1 MRIFASESGNAHFQP
16 IIHLYYSL
24 TTVRIG
30 IFFGGPSRE
39 REISYAGGKTAF
51 ENMDKHLF
59 QPVLVFVDSLGNFIL
74 TDETKLYHASIRA
87 FYPGEAFKEDGFEVY
102 IESLQ
107 QQLAPQELEALMHG
121 IGTPIQ
127 PQDFKKYFDFAF
139 IILHGP
145 DCEDGAIQ
153 GLLEWHKIPYMG
165 PGLLGSAVSIDKILQ
180 NEQIARANGQQK
192 KMQVVRWEKWSGGDE
207 QAIFEEAKAYLG
219 LPIVVKAPHQGSS
232 IGVSIVKEDDLGA
245 FTKAMN
251 QCFFVLKVA
260 ADDWKSWSNAEK
272 HAFVQRIANL
282 DESIGFPVVI
292 QETGEII
299 YHPVDLLEKL
309 ESLSEGSYSL
319 LSINA
324 EDQVLLE
331 EFMVGQEFS
340 CGVVQDDDGTVIA
353 LPPTEIA
360 KMDESQTFD
369 FKTKY
374 KLNVTRKLI
383 PVATTLENNQ
393 KIQYNIALVFEK
405 LGMNAVA
412 RIDGFLTPDGR
423 VLLHDPNTLPGM
435 SPTSLIFKQMAE
447 IGLDVTH
454 AITYLIR
461 QSLRE
466 RIRTGKDTVHLRQ
479 LLKGLD
485 DKIAQQVATIST
497 QAVEFE
503 ATQEAYMEA
512 RRAYSRLS
520 ATGVVKPV
528 AVLKTSHGTTYE
540 LPIGLLF
547 KDTIEDVLEGVDKP
561 VHPLIIETREKA
573 KNITRRFVG

>member
-1 MRIFASESGNAHFQP
+1 M
-16 IIHLYYSL
+16 
-24 TTVRIG
+24 RIG
-30 IFFGGPSRE
+30 IFFGGPARE
-39 REISYAGGKTAF
+39 REISYAGGKTAY
-51 ENMDKHLF
+51 ENIDKTLF
-59 QPVLVFVDSLGNFIL
+59 TPVLVFVDSLGNFIL
-74 TDETKLYHASIRA
+74 TDEEKLYHSGIRE
-87 FYPGEAFKEDGFEVY
+87 FYPGPAFRDGGFEVY

-107 QQLAPQELEALMHG
+107 QQLAPQEIEALMHA

-127 PQDFKKYFDFAF
+127 PKNFKTYFDFAF

-192 KMQVVRWEKWSGGDE
+192 KMQVVRWEQWRGTE
-207 QAIFEEAKAYLG
+207 AAEVFEAAKAELG

-232 IGVSIVKEDDLGA
+232 IGVSIVKEDSLED
-245 FTKAMN
+245 FVKAMN
-251 QCFFVLKVA
+251 QCFFALEVTT
-260 ADDWKSWSNAEK
+260 DEWKGYSNEEK
-272 HAFVQRIANL
+272 HAFAQRIANL
-282 DESIGFPVVI
+282 DESIGYPVVI
-292 QETGEII
+292 EQTGEFI
-299 YHPVDLLEKL
+299 YHPTELIEKL
-309 ESLSEGSYSL
+309 NNYSPIGGKGAL
-319 LSINA
+319 LSANA

-331 EFMVGQEFS
+331 EFVKGQEFS
-340 CGVVQDDDGTVIA
+340 CGVIQDNDGTVIA

-360 KMDESQTFD
+360 KLEENQTFD

-374 KLNVTRKLI
+374 KLNVTRKFI
-383 PVATTLENNQ
+383 PVRTSLENNQ

-405 LGMNAVA
+405 MGMNSVA

-479 LLKGLD
+479 LLAALD
-485 DKIAQQVATIST
+485 EKIAAQLAEITTEEV
-497 QAVEFE
+497 VFE
-503 ATQEAYMEA
+503 PTQEGYLDG
-512 RRAYSRLS
+512 RRRFSQLS
-520 ATGVVKPV
+520 ASGKVKPI
-528 AVLKTSHGTTYE
+528 AVLQTSE
-540 LPIGLLF
+540 SEKVVMPVNLLF
-547 KDTIEDVLEGVDKP
+547 KDTIDDVLEALAQP
-561 VHPLIIETREKA
+561 IHPLIEETRAKA
-573 KNITRRFVG
+573 INVTKRFVG

>member
-1 MRIFASESGNAHFQP
+1 M
-16 IIHLYYSL
+16 
-24 TTVRIG
+24 RIG
-30 IFFGGPSRE
+30 IFFGGPARE
-39 REISYAGGKTAF
+39 REISYAGGKTAY
-51 ENMDKHLF
+51 ENIDKTLF
-59 QPVLVFVDSLGNFIL
+59 TPVLVFVDSLGNFIL
-74 TDETKLYHASIRA
+74 TDEEKLYHSGIRE
-87 FYPGEAFKEDGFEVY
+87 FYPGPAFRDGGFEVY

-107 QQLAPQELEALMHG
+107 QQLAPQEIEALMHA

-127 PQDFKKYFDFAF
+127 PKNFKTYFDFAF

-145 DCEDGAIQ
+145 DCEDGAVQ

-192 KMQVVRWEKWSGGDE
+192 KMQVVRWEQWRGTE
-207 QAIFEEAKAYLG
+207 AAEVFEAAKAELG

-232 IGVSIVKEDDLGA
+232 IGVSIVKEDSLDD
-245 FTKAMN
+245 FVKAMN
-251 QCFFVLKVA
+251 QCFFALEVT
-260 ADDWKSWSNAEK
+260 ADEWKGYSKEEK
-272 HAFVQRIANL
+272 HTFAQRIANL
-282 DESIGFPVVI
+282 DESIGYPVVI
-292 QETGEII
+292 EQTGEFI
-299 YHPVDLLEKL
+299 YHPTELIEKL
-309 ESLSEGSYSL
+309 GNWSTGNSQPEILKLTL
-319 LSINA
+319 LSANA

-331 EFMVGQEFS
+331 EFVKGQEFS
-340 CGVVQDDDGTVIA
+340 CGVIQDNDGTVIA

-360 KMDESQTFD
+360 KLEENQTFD

-374 KLNVTRKLI
+374 KLNVTRKFI
-383 PVATTLENNQ
+383 PVRTSLENNQ

-405 LGMNAVA
+405 MGMNSVA

-479 LLKGLD
+479 LLAALD
-485 DKIAQQVATIST
+485 EKIAAQLAEITTEEV
-497 QAVEFE
+497 VFE
-503 ATQEAYMEA
+503 ATQEGYLEG
-512 RRAYSRLS
+512 RRRFSQLS
-520 ATGVVKPV
+520 ASGKVKPI
-528 AVLKTSHGTTYE
+528 AVLQTSE
-540 LPIGLLF
+540 SEKVVMPVNLLF
-547 KDTIEDVLEGVDKP
+547 KDTIDDVLEALAQP
-561 VHPLIIETREKA
+561 IHPLIEETRAKA
-573 KNITRRFVG
+573 INVTKRFVG

>member
-1 MRIFASESGNAHFQP
+1 M
-16 IIHLYYSL
+16 
-24 TTVRIG
+24 RIG
-30 IFFGGPSRE
+30 IFFGGPARE
-39 REISYAGGKTAF
+39 REISYAGGKTAY
-51 ENMDKHLF
+51 ENMDKALF
-59 QPVLVFVDSLGNFIL
+59 TPVLVFVDSLGNFIL
-74 TDETKLYHASIRA
+74 TDESTLYHAGIRA
-87 FYPGEAFKEDGFEVY
+87 FYPGPAFREGGFEVY

-107 QQLAPQELEALMHG
+107 QQLSQAELEALMHG

-153 GLLEWHKIPYMG
+153 GLMEWHKMPYMG

-192 KMQVVRWEKWSGGDE
+192 KMKVVRWEEWNGGDINT
-207 QAIFEEAKAYLG
+207 IFEAAKAAVG

-232 IGVSIVKEDDLGA
+232 IGVAIVKEDSATA
-245 FTKAMN
+245 FAAAMN
-251 QCFFVLKVA
+251 QCFFSLEIKS
-260 ADDWKSWSNAEK
+260 DDWKSWSETEK
-272 HAFVQRIANL
+272 HAFAQRIGNL
-282 DESIGFPVVI
+282 DESIGYPVVI
-292 QETGEII
+292 QETGETI
-299 YHPVDLLEKL
+299 YHPIDLIEKL
-309 ESLSEGSYSL
+309 DSSLFSSHVSL
-319 LSINA
+319 LSVNA

-331 EFMVGQEFS
+331 EFMTGQEFS
-340 CGVVQDDDGTVIA
+340 CGVIQDDDGTVIA

-360 KMDESQTFD
+360 KMDENQTFD

-374 KLNVTRKLI
+374 KLNVTRKFI
-383 PVATTLENNQ
+383 PVRTVLENNQ

-479 LLKGLD
+479 LLTALD
-485 DKIAQQVATIST
+485 AKIEQKLSELTFQS
-497 QAVEFE
+497 VEFE
-503 ATQEAYMEA
+503 ATTEAYIEA
-512 RRAYSRLS
+512 RRTFSQLS
-520 ATGVVKPV
+520 ASGTVKPT
-528 AVLKTSHGTTYE
+528 AVLKISDEEKYE
-540 LPIGLLF
+540 LPVSLLF
-547 KDTIEDVLEGVDKP
+547 KDTIEDVLEMVSQP
-561 VHPLIIETREKA
+561 LHPLIEETREKA

>member
-1 MRIFASESGNAHFQP
+1 M
-16 IIHLYYSL
+16 
-24 TTVRIG
+24 RIG
-30 IFFGGPSRE
+30 IFFGGPARE
-39 REISYAGGKTAF
+39 REISYAGGKTAY
-51 ENMDKHLF
+51 ENIDKALF
-59 QPVLVFVDSLGNFIL
+59 TPVLVFVDSLGNFIL
-74 TDETKLYHASIRA
+74 TDESTLYHASIRA
-87 FYPGEAFKEDGFEVY
+87 FYPGPAFREGGFEVY

-107 QQLAPQELEALMHG
+107 QQLSQAELEALMHG

-153 GLLEWHKIPYMG
+153 GLMEWHKMPYMG

-192 KMQVVRWEKWSGGDE
+192 KMKVVRWEEWHGGDVN
-207 QAIFEEAKAYLG
+207 AIFEAAKAAVG

-232 IGVSIVKEDDLGA
+232 IGVAIVKEDSATA
-245 FTKAMN
+245 FAAAMN
-251 QCFFVLKVA
+251 QCFFSLEIKS
-260 ADDWKSWSNAEK
+260 DDWKSWSEAEK
-272 HAFVQRIANL
+272 HAFAQRIGNL
-282 DESIGFPVVI
+282 DESIGYPVVI
-292 QETGEII
+292 QETGETI
-299 YHPVDLLEKL
+299 YHPIDLIEKL
-309 ESLSEGSYSL
+309 DSSLFSSHVSL
-319 LSINA
+319 LSVNA

-331 EFMVGQEFS
+331 EFMTGQEFS
-340 CGVVQDDDGTVIA
+340 CGVIQDNDGTVIA

-360 KMDESQTFD
+360 KMDENQTFD

-374 KLNVTRKLI
+374 KLNVTRKFI
-383 PVATTLENNQ
+383 PVRTVLENNQ

-479 LLKGLD
+479 LLAALD
-485 DKIAQQVATIST
+485 VKIEQKLAELTFQS
-497 QAVEFE
+497 VEFE
-503 ATQEAYMEA
+503 ATTEAYIEA
-512 RRAYSRLS
+512 RRTFSQLS
-520 ATGVVKPV
+520 ASGKVKPT
-528 AVLKTSHGTTYE
+528 AVLKISDEEKYE
-540 LPIGLLF
+540 LPVSLLF
-547 KDTIEDVLEGVDKP
+547 KDTIEDVLEMISQP
-561 VHPLIIETREKA
+561 LHPLIEETREKA

>member
-1 MRIFASESGNAHFQP
+1 
-16 IIHLYYSL
+16 
-24 TTVRIG
+24 
-30 IFFGGPSRE
+30 
-39 REISYAGGKTAF
+39 
-51 ENMDKHLF
+51 
-59 QPVLVFVDSLGNFIL
+59 
-74 TDETKLYHASIRA
+74 
-87 FYPGEAFKEDGFEVY
+87 VY

-107 QQLAPQELEALMHG
+107 QQLSQGELDELMHG

-145 DCEDGAIQ
+145 NCEDGAIQ
-153 GLLEWHKIPYMG
+153 GLLEWHKMPYMG

-192 KMQVVRWEKWSGGDE
+192 KMQVVRWEQWNGADVH
-207 QAIFEEAKAYLG
+207 QVFETAKAELG

-232 IGVSIVKEDDLGA
+232 IGVAIVKEDSLDA
-245 FTKAMN
+245 FVKAMN
-251 QCFFVLKVA
+251 QCFFSLEVK
-260 ADDWKSWSNAEK
+260 ADDWKSWSDVEK
-272 HAFVQRIANL
+272 DTFAQRIANL
-282 DESIGFPVVI
+282 DESIGFPVAI

-299 YHPVDLLEKL
+299 YHPIDLIEKL
-309 ESLSEGSYSL
+309 DAISLIASGASL
-319 LSINA
+319 LSLNA

-331 EFMVGQEFS
+331 EFVRGQEFS
-340 CGVVQDDDGTVIA
+340 CGVIQDDDGTVIA

-360 KMDESQTFD
+360 KLEEEQTFD

-374 KLNVTRKLI
+374 KLNVTRKFI
-383 PVATTLENNQ
+383 PVRTTLDNNQ

-466 RIRTGKDTVHLRQ
+466 RIRTGKDTVHLRVLLADLDQSIEKQ
-479 LLKGLD
+479 LGELVS
-485 DKIAQQVATIST
+485 QP
-497 QAVEFE
+497 VEFE
-503 ATQEAYMEA
+503 ATQEAYINA
-512 RRAYSRLS
+512 RKTFAQLS
-520 ATGVVKPV
+520 ASGKVKPI
-528 AVLKTSHGTTYE
+528 AVLKINEEEKHQ
-540 LPIGLLF
+540 LPVSLLF
-547 KDTIEDVLEGVDKP
+547 KDTIEDVLEMVSQP
-561 VHPLIIETREKA
+561 THPLIIETRNKA
-573 KNITRRFVG
+573 QNITKRFVG

>member
-1 MRIFASESGNAHFQP
+1 M
-16 IIHLYYSL
+16 
-24 TTVRIG
+24 RIG
-30 IFFGGPSRE
+30 IFFGGPARE
-39 REISYAGGKTAF
+39 REISYAGGKTAY
-51 ENMDKHLF
+51 ENIDKALF
-59 QPVLVFVDSLGNFIL
+59 TPVLVFVDSLGNFIL
-74 TDETKLYHASIRA
+74 TDESTLYHAGIRA
-87 FYPGEAFKEDGFEVY
+87 FYPGPAFREGGFEVY

-107 QQLAPQELEALMHG
+107 QQLSQAELEALMHG

-153 GLLEWHKIPYMG
+153 GLMEWHKMPYMG

-192 KMQVVRWEKWSGGDE
+192 KMKVVRWEEWNGGDVNT
-207 QAIFEEAKAYLG
+207 IFEAAKAAVG

-232 IGVSIVKEDDLGA
+232 IGVAIVKEDSASA
-245 FTKAMN
+245 FAAAMN
-251 QCFFVLKVA
+251 QCFFSLEIKS
-260 ADDWKSWSNAEK
+260 DDWKSWSEAEK
-272 HAFVQRIANL
+272 HAFVQRIGNL
-282 DESIGFPVVI
+282 DESIGYPVVI
-292 QETGEII
+292 QETGETI
-299 YHPVDLLEKL
+299 YHPIDLIEKL
-309 ESLSEGSYSL
+309 DSSLFSSRVSL
-319 LSINA
+319 LSVNA

-331 EFMVGQEFS
+331 EFMTGQEFS
-340 CGVVQDDDGTVIA
+340 CGVIQDDDGTVIA

-360 KMDESQTFD
+360 KMDENQTFD

-374 KLNVTRKLI
+374 KLNVTRKFI
-383 PVATTLENNQ
+383 PVRTVLENNQ

-479 LLKGLD
+479 LLAALD
-485 DKIAQQVATIST
+485 AKIEQKLSELTFQS
-497 QAVEFE
+497 VEFE
-503 ATQEAYMEA
+503 ATTEAYMEV
-512 RRAYSRLS
+512 RRTFSQLS
-520 ATGVVKPV
+520 ASGKVKPT
-528 AVLKTSHGTTYE
+528 AVLKISDEEKYE
-540 LPIGLLF
+540 LPVSLLF
-547 KDTIEDVLEGVDKP
+547 KDTIEDVLEMVSQP
-561 VHPLIIETREKA
+561 LHPLIEETREKA

>member
-1 MRIFASESGNAHFQP
+1 M
-16 IIHLYYSL
+16 
-24 TTVRIG
+24 RIG
-30 IFFGGPSRE
+30 IFFGGPARE
-39 REISYAGGKTAF
+39 REISYAGGKTAY
-51 ENMDKHLF
+51 ENMDKALF
-59 QPVLVFVDSLGNFIL
+59 TPVLVFVDSLGNFIL
-74 TDETKLYHASIRA
+74 TDESTLYHSGIRA
-87 FYPGEAFKEDGFEVY
+87 FYPGPAFNEGGFEVY

-107 QQLAPQELEALMHG
+107 QQLTPAELEALMHG

-153 GLLEWHKIPYMG
+153 GLMEWHKMPYMG

-192 KMQVVRWEKWSGGDE
+192 KMAVVRWEEWHGADIRQK
-207 QAIFEEAKAYLG
+207 FEEATAAVG

-232 IGVSIVKEDDLGA
+232 IGVAIVKEDSAEA
-245 FTKAMN
+245 FAKAVN
-251 QCFFVLKVA
+251 QCFFSLEIR
-260 ADDWKSWSNAEK
+260 ADDWKSWSATDK
-272 HAFVQRIANL
+272 HAFAQRIGNL
-282 DESIGFPVVI
+282 DESIGYPVLI
-292 QETGEII
+292 QETGETI
-299 YHPVDLLEKL
+299 YHPADLLDKL
-309 ESLSEGSYSL
+309 ESTHFPSFNL

-324 EDQVLLE
+324 EDQILLE
-331 EFMVGQEFS
+331 EFMTGQEFS
-340 CGVVQDDDGTVIA
+340 CGVIQDDDGTVIA

-360 KMDESQTFD
+360 KMDENQTFD

-374 KLNVTRKLI
+374 KLNVTRKFI
-383 PVATTLENNQ
+383 PVRTALENNQ
-393 KIQYNIALVFEK
+393 NIQYNIALVFEK

-466 RIRTGKDTVHLRQ
+466 RIRTGKDTIHLRK
-479 LLKGLD
+479 LLATLD
-485 DKIAQQVATIST
+485 ANIEQCLSELLLEN
-497 QAVEFE
+497 VEFE
-503 ATQEAYMEA
+503 ATTEAYIEA
-512 RRAYSRLS
+512 RRTFAQLS
-520 ATGVVKPV
+520 ASGKVKPT
-528 AVLKTSHGTTYE
+528 AVLKISDDEKYE
-540 LPIGLLF
+540 LPVSLLF
-547 KDTIEDVLEGVDKP
+547 KDTIEDVLEMVAQP
-561 VHPLIIETREKA
+561 THPLITETREKA

>member
-1 MRIFASESGNAHFQP
+1 M
-16 IIHLYYSL
+16 
-24 TTVRIG
+24 RIG
-30 IFFGGPSRE
+30 IFFGGPARE
-39 REISYAGGKTAF
+39 REISYAGGKTAY
-51 ENMDKHLF
+51 ENMDKSLF
-59 QPVLVFVDSLGNFIL
+59 TPVLVFVDSLGNFIL
-74 TDETKLYHASIRA
+74 TDESTLYHAGIRA
-87 FYPGEAFKEDGFEVY
+87 FYPGPAFKEGGFEVY

-107 QQLAPQELEALMHG
+107 QQLSQIELEELMHG

-153 GLLEWHKIPYMG
+153 GLMEWHKMPYMG

-192 KMQVVRWEKWSGGDE
+192 KMKVLRWEEWNGANIHQK
-207 QAIFEEAKAYLG
+207 FEEAKAAVG

-232 IGVSIVKEDDLGA
+232 IGVAIVKDDNVDA
-245 FTKAMN
+245 FAKAVN
-251 QCFFVLKVA
+251 QCFFSLEIR
-260 ADDWKSWSNAEK
+260 ADDWKSWSTVEQ
-272 HAFVQRIANL
+272 HAFAQRIGNL
-282 DESIGFPVVI
+282 DESIGYPVMI
-292 QETGEII
+292 QETGETI
-299 YHPVDLLEKL
+299 YHPVELLEKL
-309 ESLSEGSYSL
+309 DSFLLHSPCASL
-319 LSINA
+319 LSVNA
-324 EDQVLLE
+324 EDQILME
-331 EFMVGQEFS
+331 EFMNGQEFS

-360 KMDESQTFD
+360 KMDENQTFD

-374 KLNVTRKLI
+374 KLNVTRKFI
-383 PVATTLENNQ
+383 PVRTELENNQ

-466 RIRTGKDTVHLRQ
+466 RIRTGKDTLHLRK
-479 LLKGLD
+479 LLATLD
-485 DKIAQQVATIST
+485 TNIEHRLSELTLQP
-497 QAVEFE
+497 VEFE
-503 ATQEAYMEA
+503 ATTEAYIEA
-512 RRAYSRLS
+512 RRTFSQLS
-520 ATGVVKPV
+520 ASGKVKPV
-528 AVLKTSHGTTYE
+528 AVLKVSESEKYE
-540 LPIGLLF
+540 LPVGLLF
-547 KDTIEDVLEGVDKP
+547 KDTIEDVLEMVSQP
-561 VHPLIIETREKA
+561 VHPLIEETREKA

>member
-1 MRIFASESGNAHFQP
+1 M
-16 IIHLYYSL
+16 
-24 TTVRIG
+24 RIG
-30 IFFGGPSRE
+30 IFFGGPARE
-39 REISYAGGKTAF
+39 REISYAGGKTAY
-51 ENMDKHLF
+51 ENIDKTLF
-59 QPVLVFVDSLGNFIL
+59 TPVLVFVDSLGNFIL
-74 TDETKLYHASIRA
+74 TDEEKLYHSGIRE
-87 FYPGEAFKEDGFEVY
+87 FYPGPAFRDGGFEVY

-107 QQLAPQELEALMHG
+107 KQLAPQEIEALMHA

-127 PQDFKKYFDFAF
+127 PKDFKTYFDFAF

-192 KMQVVRWEKWSGGDE
+192 KMQVVRWEQWRGTE
-207 QAIFEEAKAYLG
+207 AAEVFEAAKAELG

-232 IGVSIVKEDDLGA
+232 IGVSIVKEDSLDD
-245 FTKAMN
+245 FVKAMN
-251 QCFFVLKVA
+251 QCFFALEVT
-260 ADDWKSWSNAEK
+260 ADEWKGYSEGEK
-272 HAFVQRIANL
+272 HAFAQRIANL
-282 DESIGFPVVI
+282 DESIGYPVVLE
-292 QETGEII
+292 QTGEFI
-299 YHPVDLLEKL
+299 YHPTELIEKL
-309 ESLSEGSYSL
+309 NNYSPIGGKGAL
-319 LSINA
+319 LSANA

-331 EFMVGQEFS
+331 EFVKGQEFS
-340 CGVVQDDDGTVIA
+340 CGVIQDNDGTVIA

-360 KMDESQTFD
+360 KLEENQTFD

-374 KLNVTRKLI
+374 KLNVTRKFI
-383 PVATTLENNQ
+383 PVRTSLENNQ

-405 LGMNAVA
+405 MGMNSVA

-479 LLKGLD
+479 LLAALD
-485 DKIAQQVATIST
+485 EKIAAQLAEITTEDV
-497 QAVEFE
+497 VFE
-503 ATQEAYMEA
+503 PTQEAYLEA
-512 RRAYSRLS
+512 RRRFSQLS
-520 ATGVVKPV
+520 SSGKVRPV
-528 AVLKTSHGTTYE
+528 AVLQTSETE
-540 LPIGLLF
+540 KVVLSVNLLF
-547 KDTIEDVLEGVDKP
+547 KDTIDDVLETLAQP
-561 VHPLIIETREKA
+561 AHPLIEETRAKA
-573 KNITRRFVG
+573 INVTKRFVG

>member
-1 MRIFASESGNAHFQP
+1 M
-16 IIHLYYSL
+16 
-24 TTVRIG
+24 RIG
-30 IFFGGPSRE
+30 IFFGGPARE
-39 REISYAGGKTAF
+39 REISYAGGKTAY
-51 ENMDKHLF
+51 ENIDKTLF
-59 QPVLVFVDSLGNFIL
+59 TPVLVFVDSLGNFIL
-74 TDETKLYHASIRA
+74 TDEEKLYHSGIRE
-87 FYPGEAFKEDGFEVY
+87 FYPGPAFRDGGFEVY

-107 QQLAPQELEALMHG
+107 QQLAPQEIEALMHA

-127 PQDFKKYFDFAF
+127 PKNFKTYFDFAF

-192 KMQVVRWEKWSGGDE
+192 KMQLVRWEQWRTTEAADV
-207 QAIFEEAKAYLG
+207 FEAAKVELG

-232 IGVSIVKEDDLGA
+232 IGVSIVKEDSLDD
-245 FTKAMN
+245 FVKAMN
-251 QCFFVLKVA
+251 QCFFALEVT
-260 ADDWKSWSNAEK
+260 ADEWKGYSKEEK
-272 HAFVQRIANL
+272 HAFAQRIANL
-282 DESIGFPVVI
+282 DESIGYPVVLE
-292 QETGEII
+292 QTGEFI
-299 YHPVDLLEKL
+299 YHPIELIEKL
-309 ESLSEGSYSL
+309 NNYSPIEGKVAL
-319 LSINA
+319 LSANA

-331 EFMVGQEFS
+331 EFVKGQEFS
-340 CGVVQDDDGTVIA
+340 CGVIQDNDGTVIA

-360 KMDESQTFD
+360 KLEENQTFD

-374 KLNVTRKLI
+374 KLNVTRKFI
-383 PVATTLENNQ
+383 PVRTSLENNQ

-405 LGMNAVA
+405 MGMNSVA

-479 LLKGLD
+479 LLVALD
-485 DKIAQQVATIST
+485 EKIAAQLADLTTEEV
-497 QAVEFE
+497 VFE
-503 ATQEAYMEA
+503 ATQEGYLDG
-512 RRAYSRLS
+512 RRRFSQLS
-520 ATGVVKPV
+520 ASGKVKPI
-528 AVLKTSHGTTYE
+528 AVLQTSE
-540 LPIGLLF
+540 SEKVAMSVNLLF
-547 KDTIEDVLEGVDKP
+547 KDTIDDVLEALAQP
-561 VHPLIIETREKA
+561 IHPLIEETRAKA
-573 KNITRRFVG
+573 INVTKRFVG

>member
-1 MRIFASESGNAHFQP
+1 M
-16 IIHLYYSL
+16 
-24 TTVRIG
+24 RIG
-30 IFFGGPSRE
+30 IFFGGPARE
-39 REISYAGGKTAF
+39 REISYAGGKTAY
-51 ENMDKHLF
+51 ENIDKTLF
-59 QPVLVFVDSLGNFIL
+59 TPVLVFVDSLGNFIL
-74 TDETKLYHASIRA
+74 TDEEKLYHSGIRE
-87 FYPGEAFKEDGFEVY
+87 FYPGPAFRDGGFEVY

-107 QQLAPQELEALMHG
+107 KQLAPQEIEALMHA

-127 PQDFKKYFDFAF
+127 PKDFKTYFDFAF

-145 DCEDGAIQ
+145 DCEDGAVQ

-192 KMQVVRWEKWSGGDE
+192 KMQVVRWEQWRGTE
-207 QAIFEEAKAYLG
+207 AAEVFEAAKAELG

-232 IGVSIVKEDDLGA
+232 IGVSIVKEDSLDD
-245 FTKAMN
+245 FVKAMN
-251 QCFFVLKVA
+251 QCFFALEVT
-260 ADDWKSWSNAEK
+260 ADEWKGYSEGEK
-272 HAFVQRIANL
+272 HAFAQRIANL
-282 DESIGFPVVI
+282 DESIGYPVVLE
-292 QETGEII
+292 QTGEFI
-299 YHPVDLLEKL
+299 YHPAELLEKL
-309 ESLSEGSYSL
+309 GNWATGNSQPETLKRTL
-319 LSINA
+319 LSANA

-331 EFMVGQEFS
+331 EFVRGQEFS
-340 CGVVQDDDGTVIA
+340 CGVIQDNDGTVIA

-360 KMDESQTFD
+360 KLEENQTFD

-374 KLNVTRKLI
+374 KLNVTRKFI
-383 PVATTLENNQ
+383 PVRATLELNQ

-405 LGMNAVA
+405 MGMNSVA

-479 LLKGLD
+479 LLAALD
-485 DKIAQQVATIST
+485 EKIAAQLAEITTEEV
-497 QAVEFE
+497 VFE
-503 ATQEAYMEA
+503 PTQEGYLDG
-512 RRAYSRLS
+512 RRRFSQLS
-520 ATGVVKPV
+520 ASGKVKPI
-528 AVLKTSHGTTYE
+528 AVLQTSETE
-540 LPIGLLF
+540 KVVMPVNLLF
-547 KDTIEDVLEGVDKP
+547 KDTIDDVLEALAQP
-561 VHPLIIETREKA
+561 IHPLIEETRAKA
-573 KNITRRFVG
+573 INITKRFVG

>member
-1 MRIFASESGNAHFQP
+1 M
-16 IIHLYYSL
+16 
-24 TTVRIG
+24 RIG
-30 IFFGGPSRE
+30 IFFGGPARE
-39 REISYAGGKTAF
+39 REISYAGGKTAY
-51 ENMDKHLF
+51 ENIDKTLF
-59 QPVLVFVDSLGNFIL
+59 TPVLVFVDSLGNFIL
-74 TDETKLYHASIRA
+74 TDESKLYHSGIRE
-87 FYPGEAFKEDGFEVY
+87 FYPGPAFRDGGFEVY

-107 QQLAPQELEALMHG
+107 QQLAPQEIEALMHA

-127 PQDFKKYFDFAF
+127 PKNFKTYFDFAF

-180 NEQIARANGQQK
+180 NEQIARANGQHK
-192 KMQVVRWEKWSGGDE
+192 KMQVVRWEQWRE
-207 QAIFEEAKAYLG
+207 TEVAEVFEAAKAELG

-232 IGVSIVKEDDLGA
+232 IGVSIVKEDRLDD
-245 FTKAMN
+245 FVKAMN
-251 QCFFVLKVA
+251 QCFFALEVSADEWKVY
-260 ADDWKSWSNAEK
+260 SEEEK
-272 HAFVQRIANL
+272 HAFAQRIANL
-282 DESIGFPVVI
+282 DESIGYPVVI
-292 QETGEII
+292 EQTGEFI
-299 YHPVDLLEKL
+299 YHPTELTEKL
-309 ESLSEGSYSL
+309 ENWVTGNSQPETPKLTL
-319 LSINA
+319 LSANA

-331 EFMVGQEFS
+331 EFIKGQEFS
-340 CGVVQDDDGTVIA
+340 CGVIQDNDGTVIA

-360 KMDESQTFD
+360 KLEENQTFD

-374 KLNVTRKLI
+374 KLNVTRKFI
-383 PVATTLENNQ
+383 PVRTSLENNQ

-405 LGMNAVA
+405 LGMNAVT

-479 LLKGLD
+479 LLAVLD
-485 DKIAQQVATIST
+485 EKIAAQL
-497 QAVEFE
+497 VEITTEEVVFE
-503 ATQEAYMEA
+503 PTQEGYLDG
-512 RRAYSRLS
+512 RRRFSQLS
-520 ATGVVKPV
+520 SSGKVKPI
-528 AVLKTSHGTTYE
+528 AVLQTSETE
-540 LPIGLLF
+540 KVAMPVNLLF
-547 KDTIEDVLEGVDKP
+547 KDTIDDVLEALAQP
-561 VHPLIIETREKA
+561 IHPLIEETRAKA
-573 KNITRRFVG
+573 INVTKRFVG

>member
-1 MRIFASESGNAHFQP
+1 M
-16 IIHLYYSL
+16 
-24 TTVRIG
+24 RIG
-30 IFFGGPSRE
+30 IFFGGPARE
-39 REISYAGGKTAF
+39 REISYAGGKTAY
-51 ENMDKHLF
+51 ENIDKTLF
-59 QPVLVFVDSLGNFIL
+59 TPVLVFVDSLGNFIL
-74 TDETKLYHASIRA
+74 TDEEKLYHSGIRE
-87 FYPGEAFKEDGFEVY
+87 FYPGPAFRDGGFEVY

-107 QQLAPQELEALMHG
+107 KQLAPQEIEALMHA

-127 PQDFKKYFDFAF
+127 PKDFKTYFDFAF

-192 KMQVVRWEKWSGGDE
+192 KMQVVRWEQWLGTDVAE
-207 QAIFEEAKAYLG
+207 VFEAAKAELG

-232 IGVSIVKEDDLGA
+232 IGVSIVKEDSLDA
-245 FTKAMN
+245 FVKAMN
-251 QCFFVLKVA
+251 QCFFALEVTT
-260 ADDWKSWSNAEK
+260 DEWKGYSNEEK
-272 HAFVQRIANL
+272 HAFAQRIANL
-282 DESIGFPVVI
+282 DESIGYPVVLE
-292 QETGEII
+292 QTGEFI
-299 YHPVDLLEKL
+299 YHPAELLEKL
-309 ESLSEGSYSL
+309 GNWATANSQPATSKLTL
-319 LSINA
+319 LSANA

-331 EFMVGQEFS
+331 EFVKGQEFS
-340 CGVVQDDDGTVIA
+340 CGVIQDNDGTVIA

-360 KMDESQTFD
+360 KLEENQTFD

-374 KLNVTRKLI
+374 KLNVTRKFI
-383 PVATTLENNQ
+383 PVRTSLENNQ
-393 KIQYNIALVFEK
+393 QIQYNIALVFEK
-405 LGMNAVA
+405 MGMNSVA

-479 LLKGLD
+479 LLTALD
-485 DKIAQQVATIST
+485 EKIAAQLAEITTEEV
-497 QAVEFE
+497 VFE
-503 ATQEAYMEA
+503 ATQEGYLDG
-512 RRAYSRLS
+512 RRRFSQLS
-520 ATGVVKPV
+520 SSGKVKPI
-528 AVLKTSHGTTYE
+528 AVLQTSETE
-540 LPIGLLF
+540 KVVMPVNLLF
-547 KDTIEDVLEGVDKP
+547 KDTIDDVLETLAQP
-561 VHPLIIETREKA
+561 VHPLIEETRAKA
-573 KNITRRFVG
+573 INITKRFVG

>member
-1 MRIFASESGNAHFQP
+1 M
-16 IIHLYYSL
+16 
-24 TTVRIG
+24 RIG
-30 IFFGGPSRE
+30 IFFGGPARE
-39 REISYAGGKTAF
+39 REISYAGGKTAY
-51 ENMDKHLF
+51 ENIDKALF
-59 QPVLVFVDSLGNFIL
+59 TPVLIFVDSLGNFIL
-74 TDETKLYHASIRA
+74 TDESTLYHASIRA
-87 FYPGEAFKEDGFEVY
+87 FYPGPAFREGGFEVY

-107 QQLAPQELEALMHG
+107 QQLSQAELEALMHA

-153 GLLEWHKIPYMG
+153 GLMEWHKMPYMG

-192 KMQVVRWEKWSGGDE
+192 KMKVVRWEEWNGGDVN
-207 QAIFEEAKAYLG
+207 AIFEAAKAAVG

-232 IGVSIVKEDDLGA
+232 IGVAIVKEDSATA
-245 FTKAMN
+245 FAAAMN
-251 QCFFVLKVA
+251 QCFFSLEIKS
-260 ADDWKSWSNAEK
+260 DDWKSWSEAEK
-272 HAFVQRIANL
+272 HALAQRIGNL
-282 DESIGFPVVI
+282 DESIGYPVVI
-292 QETGEII
+292 QETGETI
-299 YHPVDLLEKL
+299 YHPIDLIEKL
-309 ESLSEGSYSL
+309 DSSLFSSHISL
-319 LSINA
+319 LSVNA

-331 EFMVGQEFS
+331 EFMTGQEFS
-340 CGVVQDDDGTVIA
+340 CGVIQDDDGTVIA

-360 KMDESQTFD
+360 KMDENQTFD

-374 KLNVTRKLI
+374 KLNVTRKFI
-383 PVATTLENNQ
+383 PVRTVLENNQ

-479 LLKGLD
+479 LLVALD
-485 DKIAQQVATIST
+485 AKIEQKLSELTF

-503 ATQEAYMEA
+503 ATTEAYIEA
-512 RRAYSRLS
+512 RRTFSQLS
-520 ATGVVKPV
+520 ASGKVKPT
-528 AVLKTSHGTTYE
+528 AILKISDEEKYE
-540 LPIGLLF
+540 LPVSLLF
-547 KDTIEDVLEGVDKP
+547 KDTIEDVLEMISQP
-561 VHPLIIETREKA
+561 VHPLIEETRQKA

>member
-1 MRIFASESGNAHFQP
+1 M
-16 IIHLYYSL
+16 
-24 TTVRIG
+24 RIG
-30 IFFGGPSRE
+30 IFFGGPARE
-39 REISYAGGKTAF
+39 REISYAGGKTAY
-51 ENMDKHLF
+51 ENIDKALF
-59 QPVLVFVDSLGNFIL
+59 TPVLVFVDSLGNFIL
-74 TDETKLYHASIRA
+74 TDESKLYHSGIRE
-87 FYPGEAFKEDGFEVY
+87 FYPGPAFQESGFEVY
-102 IESLQ
+102 IESLP
-107 QQLAPQELEALMHG
+107 QQLTPQEIESLMHG

-153 GLLEWHKIPYMG
+153 GLLEWHKMPYMG

-192 KMQVVRWEKWSGGDE
+192 KMQVVRWEQWNGANAE
-207 QAIFEEAKAYLG
+207 QIFEAAKAKLG

-232 IGVSIVKEDDLGA
+232 IGVAIVKEDSLDA
-245 FTKAMN
+245 FVKAMN
-251 QCFFVLKVA
+251 QCFFSLEVK
-260 ADDWKSWSNAEK
+260 ADDWKSWSDIEK
-272 HAFVQRIANL
+272 HTFAQRIANL
-282 DESIGFPVVI
+282 DESIGYPVAI

-299 YHPVDLLEKL
+299 YHPADLLEKL
-309 ESLSEGSYSL
+309 DAYYKLETGNWKLETENSKPQTVNFKL

-331 EFMVGQEFS
+331 EFVRGQEFS
-340 CGVVQDDDGTVIA
+340 CGVIQDDDGTVIA

-360 KMDESQTFD
+360 KLEEEQTFD

-374 KLNVTRKLI
+374 KLNVTRKFI
-383 PVATTLENNQ
+383 PVRATLEHNQ
-393 KIQYNIALVFEK
+393 NIQYNIALVFEK

-466 RIRTGKDTVHLRQ
+466 RIRTGKDTVHLRVLLADLDKRIEKQ
-479 LLKGLD
+479 LSELTP
-485 DKIAQQVATIST
+485 QT
-497 QAVEFE
+497 VEFE
-503 ATQEAYMEA
+503 ATQEAYLNA
-512 RRAYSRLS
+512 RRTFSQLS
-520 ATGVVKPV
+520 ASGKVKPV
-528 AVLKTSHGTTYE
+528 AVLKVNENEKHTLSVN
-540 LPIGLLF
+540 LLF
-547 KDTIEDVLEGVDKP
+547 KDTIEDVLEMVSEP
-561 VHPLIIETREKA
+561 THPLIIETRNKA
-573 KNITRRFVG
+573 QNITKRFVG

>member
-1 MRIFASESGNAHFQP
+1 M
-16 IIHLYYSL
+16 
-24 TTVRIG
+24 RIG
-30 IFFGGPSRE
+30 IFFGGPARE
-39 REISYAGGKTAF
+39 REISYAGGKTAY
-51 ENMDKHLF
+51 ENIDKALF
-59 QPVLVFVDSLGNFIL
+59 TPVLIFVDSLGNFIL
-74 TDETKLYHASIRA
+74 TDESKLYHAGIRD
-87 FYPGEAFKEDGFEVY
+87 FYPGPAFREGNFDVY

-107 QQLAPQELEALMHG
+107 QQLSQAELDELMHG

-145 DCEDGAIQ
+145 NCEDGAIQ
-153 GLLEWHKIPYMG
+153 GLLEWHKMPYMG

-192 KMQVVRWEKWSGGDE
+192 KMQVVRWEQWNGADVH
-207 QAIFEEAKAYLG
+207 QVFETAKAELG

-232 IGVSIVKEDDLGA
+232 IGVAIVKEDSLDA
-245 FTKAMN
+245 FVKAMN
-251 QCFFVLKVA
+251 QCFFSLEVK
-260 ADDWKSWSNAEK
+260 ADDWKSWSDVEK
-272 HAFVQRIANL
+272 HTFAQRIANL
-282 DESIGFPVVI
+282 DESIGYPVAI

-299 YHPVDLLEKL
+299 YHPIDLLEKL
-309 ESLSEGSYSL
+309 DSYSFIGRSDGSGKGAL

-331 EFMVGQEFS
+331 EFVRGQEFS
-340 CGVVQDDDGTVIA
+340 CGVIQDDDGTVIA

-360 KMDESQTFD
+360 KLEEEQTFD

-374 KLNVTRKLI
+374 KLNVTRKFI
-383 PVATTLENNQ
+383 PVRTTLDNNQ

-466 RIRTGKDTVHLRQ
+466 RIRTGKDTVHLRVLLADLDHSIEKQ
-479 LLKGLD
+479 LGELVS
-485 DKIAQQVATIST
+485 QT
-497 QAVEFE
+497 VEFE
-503 ATQEAYMEA
+503 ATQEAYLNA
-512 RRAYSRLS
+512 RKTFAQLS
-520 ATGVVKPV
+520 ASGKVKPI
-528 AVLKTSHGTTYE
+528 AVLTINEEEKYQ
-540 LPIGLLF
+540 LPVSLLF
-547 KDTIEDVLEGVDKP
+547 KDTIEDVLEMVSQP
-561 VHPLIIETREKA
+561 THPLIVETKEKA
-573 KNITRRFVG
+573 KNVTRRFVG

>member
-1 MRIFASESGNAHFQP
+1 M
-16 IIHLYYSL
+16 
-24 TTVRIG
+24 RIG
-30 IFFGGPSRE
+30 IFFGGPARE
-39 REISYAGGKTAF
+39 REISYAGGKTAY
-51 ENMDKHLF
+51 ENIDKTLF
-59 QPVLVFVDSLGNFIL
+59 TPVLVFVDSLGNFIL
-74 TDETKLYHASIRA
+74 TDEEKLYHSGIRE
-87 FYPGEAFKEDGFEVY
+87 FYPGPAFRDGGFEVY

-107 QQLAPQELEALMHG
+107 KQLAPQEIEALMHA

-127 PQDFKKYFDFAF
+127 PKDFKTYFDFAF

-192 KMQVVRWEKWSGGDE
+192 KMQVVRWEQWRGTE
-207 QAIFEEAKAYLG
+207 AAEVFEAAKAELG

-232 IGVSIVKEDDLGA
+232 IGVSIVKEDSLDD
-245 FTKAMN
+245 FVKAMN
-251 QCFFVLKVA
+251 QCFFALEVT
-260 ADDWKSWSNAEK
+260 ADEWKGYSEEEK
-272 HAFVQRIANL
+272 HAFAQRIANL
-282 DESIGFPVVI
+282 DESIGYPVVLE
-292 QETGEII
+292 QTGEFI
-299 YHPVDLLEKL
+299 YHPTELLEKL
-309 ESLSEGSYSL
+309 ENWATENSQPETLKRTL
-319 LSINA
+319 LSANA

-331 EFMVGQEFS
+331 EFVKGQEFS
-340 CGVVQDDDGTVIA
+340 CGVIQDNDGTVIA

-360 KMDESQTFD
+360 KLEENQTFD

-374 KLNVTRKLI
+374 KLNVTRKFI
-383 PVATTLENNQ
+383 PVRTSLENNQ

-405 LGMNAVA
+405 MGMNSVA

-479 LLKGLD
+479 LLAALD
-485 DKIAQQVATIST
+485 EKIAAQLAEITTEDV
-497 QAVEFE
+497 VFE
-503 ATQEAYMEA
+503 PTQEAYLEA
-512 RRAYSRLS
+512 RRRFSQLS
-520 ATGVVKPV
+520 SSGKVRPV
-528 AVLKTSHGTTYE
+528 AVLQTSETE
-540 LPIGLLF
+540 KVVLSVNLLF
-547 KDTIEDVLEGVDKP
+547 KDTIDDVLETLAQP
-561 VHPLIIETREKA
+561 VHPLIEETRAKA
-573 KNITRRFVG
+573 INVTKRFVG

>member
-1 MRIFASESGNAHFQP
+1 M
-16 IIHLYYSL
+16 
-24 TTVRIG
+24 RIG
-30 IFFGGPSRE
+30 IFFGGPARE
-39 REISYAGGKTAF
+39 REISYAGGKTAY
-51 ENMDKHLF
+51 ENIDKALF
-59 QPVLVFVDSLGNFIL
+59 TPVLVFVDSLGNFIL
-74 TDETKLYHASIRA
+74 TDESKLYHSGIRE
-87 FYPGEAFKEDGFEVY
+87 FYPGPAFRESGFEIY

-107 QQLAPQELEALMHG
+107 QQLTPQEMESLMHG

-153 GLLEWHKIPYMG
+153 GLLEWHKMPYMG

-192 KMQVVRWEKWSGGDE
+192 KMQVVRWEQWNEGDVS
-207 QAIFEEAKAYLG
+207 QIFEAAKAELG

-232 IGVSIVKEDDLGA
+232 IGVAIVKEDSLDA
-245 FTKAMN
+245 FVKAMN
-251 QCFFVLKVA
+251 QCFFSLEVK
-260 ADDWKSWSNAEK
+260 ADDWKSWSDAEK
-272 HAFVQRIANL
+272 HAFAQRIANL
-282 DESIGFPVVI
+282 DESIGYPVAI

-299 YHPVDLLEKL
+299 YHPADLLEKL
-309 ESLSEGSYSL
+309 EAFENLKPENSKPKIVNFKL
-319 LSINA
+319 LSLNA

-331 EFMVGQEFS
+331 EFVRGQEFS
-340 CGVVQDDDGTVIA
+340 CGVIQDDDGTVIA

-360 KMDESQTFD
+360 KLEEEQTFD

-374 KLNVTRKLI
+374 KLNVTRKFI
-383 PVATTLENNQ
+383 PVRATLEHNQ

-412 RIDGFLTPDGR
+412 RIDGFLTSDGR

-466 RIRTGKDTVHLRQ
+466 RIRTGKDTVHLRILLADLDKRIENQ
-479 LLKGLD
+479 LSELTP
-485 DKIAQQVATIST
+485 QT
-497 QAVEFE
+497 VEFE
-503 ATQEAYMEA
+503 PTQEAYLNA
-512 RRAYSRLS
+512 RRTFSQLS
-520 ATGVVKPV
+520 SSGKVKPV
-528 AVLKTSHGTTYE
+528 AILKVNETEKHTLSVN
-540 LPIGLLF
+540 LLF
-547 KDTIEDVLEGVDKP
+547 KDTIEDVLEMVSQP
-561 VHPLIIETREKA
+561 THPLIIETRNKA
-573 KNITRRFVG
+573 QNITKRFVG

>member
-1 MRIFASESGNAHFQP
+1 M
-16 IIHLYYSL
+16 
-24 TTVRIG
+24 RIG
-30 IFFGGPSRE
+30 IFFGGPARE
-39 REISYAGGKTAF
+39 REISYAGGKTAY
-51 ENMDKHLF
+51 ENIDKALF
-59 QPVLVFVDSLGNFIL
+59 TPVLVFVDSLGNFIL
-74 TDETKLYHASIRA
+74 TDESKLYHAGIRE
-87 FYPGEAFKEDGFEVY
+87 FYPGPAFRESGFEVY

-107 QQLAPQELEALMHG
+107 QQLSRAELEALMHG

-153 GLLEWHKIPYMG
+153 GLLEWHKMPYMG

-192 KMQVVRWEKWSGGDE
+192 KMQVVRWEQWNGADIN
-207 QAIFEEAKAYLG
+207 QVFEAAKAELG

-232 IGVSIVKEDDLGA
+232 IGVAIVKEDSLDA
-245 FTKAMN
+245 FVKAMN
-251 QCFFVLKVA
+251 QCFFSLEVKS
-260 ADDWKSWSNAEK
+260 DDWKSWSDVEK
-272 HAFVQRIANL
+272 HTFAQRIANL
-282 DESIGFPVVI
+282 DESIGYPVAI

-299 YHPVDLLEKL
+299 YHPTDLLEKL
-309 ESLSEGSYSL
+309 EAYCLLPTVNCKL
-319 LSINA
+319 LSLNA

-331 EFMVGQEFS
+331 EFVRGQEFS
-340 CGVVQDDDGTVIA
+340 CGVIQDDDGTVIA

-360 KMDESQTFD
+360 KLEEEQTFD

-374 KLNVTRKLI
+374 KLNVTRKFI
-383 PVATTLENNQ
+383 PVRATLEHNQ
-393 KIQYNIALVFEK
+393 NIQYNIALVFEK

-466 RIRTGKDTVHLRQ
+466 RIRTGKDTVHLRVLLADLDNSIEKQ
-479 LLKGLD
+479 LGELVS
-485 DKIAQQVATIST
+485 QT
-497 QAVEFE
+497 VEFE
-503 ATQEAYMEA
+503 ATQEAYLNA
-512 RRAYSRLS
+512 RRTFSQLS
-520 ATGVVKPV
+520 ASGKVKPV
-528 AVLKTSHGTTYE
+528 AVLKINETEKYTLSVN
-540 LPIGLLF
+540 LLF
-547 KDTIEDVLEGVDKP
+547 KDSIEDVLEMVSKP
-561 VHPLIIETREKA
+561 THPLITETRERA
-573 KNITRRFVG
+573 KNIAKRFVG

>member
-1 MRIFASESGNAHFQP
+1 M
-16 IIHLYYSL
+16 
-24 TTVRIG
+24 RIG
-30 IFFGGPSRE
+30 IFFGGPARE
-39 REISYAGGKTAF
+39 REISYAGGKTAY
-51 ENMDKHLF
+51 ENMDKALF
-59 QPVLVFVDSLGNFIL
+59 TPVLVFVDSLGNFIL
-74 TDETKLYHASIRA
+74 TDESTLYHSGIRA
-87 FYPGEAFKEDGFEVY
+87 FYPGPAFREGGFEVY

-107 QQLAPQELEALMHG
+107 QQLSPAELEALMHG

-153 GLLEWHKIPYMG
+153 GLMEWHKMPYMG

-180 NEQIARANGQQK
+180 NEQIARANGQEK
-192 KMQVVRWEKWSGGDE
+192 KMAVVRWEEWHGADISQK
-207 QAIFEEAKAYLG
+207 FEEAKAAVG

-232 IGVSIVKEDDLGA
+232 IGVAIVKEDSADA
-245 FTKAMN
+245 FAKAVN
-251 QCFFVLKVA
+251 QCFFSLEIR
-260 ADDWKSWSNAEK
+260 ADDWRSWSEAEK
-272 HAFVQRIANL
+272 HTFAQRIGNL
-282 DESIGFPVVI
+282 DESIGYPVVI
-292 QETGEII
+292 QETQETI
-299 YHPVDLLEKL
+299 YHPLDLLDKL
-309 ESLSEGSYSL
+309 DASLHSSFTL

-331 EFMVGQEFS
+331 EFMTGQEFS
-340 CGVVQDDDGTVIA
+340 CGVIQDNDGTVIA

-360 KMDESQTFD
+360 KMDENQTFD

-374 KLNVTRKLI
+374 KLNVTRKFI
-383 PVATTLENNQ
+383 PVRTALENNQ

-466 RIRTGKDTVHLRQ
+466 RIRTGKDTIHLRK
-479 LLKGLD
+479 LLSTLD
-485 DKIAQQVATIST
+485 ADIAQKLAERTLQN
-497 QAVEFE
+497 VEFE
-503 ATQEAYMEA
+503 ATTEAYMEA
-512 RRAYSRLS
+512 RRTFSQLS
-520 ATGVVKPV
+520 ASGKVKPT
-528 AVLKTSHGTTYE
+528 AVLKISDDEKHE
-540 LPIGLLF
+540 LPVGLLF
-547 KDTIEDVLEGVDKP
+547 KDTIEDVLEMVAQP
-561 VHPLIIETREKA
+561 VHPLITETREKA

>member
-1 MRIFASESGNAHFQP
+1 M
-16 IIHLYYSL
+16 
-24 TTVRIG
+24 RIG
-30 IFFGGPSRE
+30 IFFGGPARE
-39 REISYAGGKTAF
+39 REISYAGGKTAY
-51 ENMDKHLF
+51 ENIDKTLF
-59 QPVLVFVDSLGNFIL
+59 TPVLVFVDSLGNFIL
-74 TDETKLYHASIRA
+74 TDEEKLYHSGIRE
-87 FYPGEAFKEDGFEVY
+87 FYPGPAFRDGGFEVY

-107 QQLAPQELEALMHG
+107 QQLAPQEIEALMHA

-127 PQDFKKYFDFAF
+127 PKNFKTYFDFAF

-192 KMQVVRWEKWSGGDE
+192 KMQVVRWEQWRE
-207 QAIFEEAKAYLG
+207 TEAAEVFEAAKAELG

-232 IGVSIVKEDDLGA
+232 IGVSIVKEDSLDD
-245 FTKAMN
+245 FVKAMN
-251 QCFFVLKVA
+251 QCFFALEIT
-260 ADDWKSWSNAEK
+260 ADEWKGYSKGEK
-272 HAFVQRIANL
+272 HAFAQRIANL
-282 DESIGFPVVI
+282 DESIGYPVVLE
-292 QETGEII
+292 QTGEFI
-299 YHPVDLLEKL
+299 YHPIELTEKL
-309 ESLSEGSYSL
+309 ENWATGNSQPETTKRTL
-319 LSINA
+319 LSANA

-331 EFMVGQEFS
+331 EFVKGQEFS
-340 CGVVQDDDGTVIA
+340 CGVIQDNDGTVIA

-360 KMDESQTFD
+360 KLEENQTFD

-374 KLNVTRKLI
+374 KLNVTRKFI
-383 PVATTLENNQ
+383 PVRTSLENNQ

-405 LGMNAVA
+405 MGMNSVA

-479 LLKGLD
+479 LLAALD
-485 DKIAQQVATIST
+485 EKIAAQLAEITTEEV
-497 QAVEFE
+497 VFE
-503 ATQEAYMEA
+503 PTQEGYLDG
-512 RRAYSRLS
+512 RRRFSQLS
-520 ATGVVKPV
+520 ASGKVKPI
-528 AVLKTSHGTTYE
+528 AVLQTSE
-540 LPIGLLF
+540 SEKVVMPVNLLF
-547 KDTIEDVLEGVDKP
+547 KDTIDDVLEALAQP
-561 VHPLIIETREKA
+561 IHPLIEETRAKA
-573 KNITRRFVG
+573 INVTKRFVG

>member
-1 MRIFASESGNAHFQP
+1 M
-16 IIHLYYSL
+16 
-24 TTVRIG
+24 RIG
-30 IFFGGPSRE
+30 IFFGGPARE
-39 REISYAGGKTAF
+39 REISYAGGKTAY
-51 ENMDKHLF
+51 ENIDKTLF
-59 QPVLVFVDSLGNFIL
+59 TPVLVFVDSLGNFIL
-74 TDETKLYHASIRA
+74 TDEEKLYHSGIRE
-87 FYPGEAFKEDGFEVY
+87 FYPGPAFRDGGFEVY

-107 QQLAPQELEALMHG
+107 QQLAPQEIEALMHA

-127 PQDFKKYFDFAF
+127 PKNFKTYFDFAF

-145 DCEDGAIQ
+145 DCEDGAVQ

-192 KMQVVRWEKWSGGDE
+192 KMQVVRWEQWRGTE
-207 QAIFEEAKAYLG
+207 AAEVFEAAKAELG

-232 IGVSIVKEDDLGA
+232 IGVSIVKEDNLDD
-245 FTKAMN
+245 FVKAMN
-251 QCFFVLKVA
+251 QCFFALEVT
-260 ADDWKSWSNAEK
+260 ADEWKGYSNEEK
-272 HAFVQRIANL
+272 HAFAQRIANL
-282 DESIGFPVVI
+282 DESIGYPVVI
-292 QETGEII
+292 EQTGEFI
-299 YHPVDLLEKL
+299 YHPTELIEKL
-309 ESLSEGSYSL
+309 NNYSPIGGKGAL
-319 LSINA
+319 LSANA

-331 EFMVGQEFS
+331 EFVKGQEFS
-340 CGVVQDDDGTVIA
+340 CGVIQDNDGTVIA

-360 KMDESQTFD
+360 KLEENQTFD

-374 KLNVTRKLI
+374 KLNVTRKFI
-383 PVATTLENNQ
+383 PVRTSLENNQ

-405 LGMNAVA
+405 MGMNSVA

-479 LLKGLD
+479 LLAALD
-485 DKIAQQVATIST
+485 EKIAAQLAEITTEEV
-497 QAVEFE
+497 VFE
-503 ATQEAYMEA
+503 PTQEGYLDG
-512 RRAYSRLS
+512 RRRFSQLS
-520 ATGVVKPV
+520 ASGKVKPI
-528 AVLKTSHGTTYE
+528 AVLQTSE
-540 LPIGLLF
+540 SEKVVMPVNLLF
-547 KDTIEDVLEGVDKP
+547 KDTIDDVLEALAQP
-561 VHPLIIETREKA
+561 IHPLIEETRAKA
-573 KNITRRFVG
+573 INVTKRFVG